1 MRRLAFALVASPA
14 LALAVSGCATP
25 PTGPVQVTR
34 FVSQPAIERLGS
46 GTIFVET
53 APGDTNEDAALLP
66 YKAAVARELAALG
79 YRETSRE
86 EAGQVA
92 QVRLVRS
99 LIAAPA
105 SSRGP
110 VSVGIGGSTGS
121 YGSGVGLG
129 IGINLGGKKPRDQLT
144 TRLEVRIND
153 AATGQSLWEGRALFD
168 VASTALL
175 ADSAQ
180 NAAVMAD
187 ALFEEFPGNDG
198 ETVEVPVAK

>member
-1 MRRLAFALVASPA
+1 MHRFALALVASLGMA
-14 LALAVSGCATP
+14 GCALP

-53 APGDTNEDAALLP
+53 APGENGDEDALRT
-66 YKAAVARELAALG
+66 YKAAIARQLVALG
-79 YRETSRE
+79 YRETSRDQ
-86 EAGQVA
+86 AGQVA
-92 QVRLVRS
+92 QVRVSRTV
-99 LIAAPA
+99 IDAAA
-105 SSRGP
+105 SRGP
-110 VSVGIGGSTGS
+110 VSVGVGGSTGT

-129 IGINLGGKKPRDQLT
+129 IGLNLGGGKAREQVS

-153 AATGQSLWEGRALFD
+153 ALTGQSLWEGRALFD
-168 VASTALL
+168 VASSALL

-180 NAAVMAD
+180 NASVMAE
-187 ALFEEFPGNDG
+187 ALFKEFPGNNG

>member
-1 MRRLAFALVASPA
+1 MHRLALALVAPFAVAACALPPA
-14 LALAVSGCATP
+14 
-25 PTGPVQVTR
+25 GPVQVTR

-53 APGDTNEDAALLP
+53 APGEAGDEATLRT
-66 YKAAVARELAALG
+66 YKAAVARQLVALG
-79 YRETSRE
+79 YRETARD

-92 QVRLVRS
+92 QVRINRTILADAS
-99 LIAAPA
+99 

-110 VSVGIGGSTGS
+110 VSVGVGGSTGT

-129 IGINLGGKKPRDQLT
+129 IGLNLGGNKPKEEVS

-153 AATGQSLWEGRALFD
+153 ALTGQSLWEGRALFD
-168 VASTALL
+168 VATSGLL

-180 NAAVMAD
+180 NASVMAE
-187 ALFEEFPGNDG
+187 ALFKDFPGNDG
-198 ETVEVPVAK
+198 ETIEVPVTK

>member
-1 MRRLAFALVASPA
+1 MRRLALALVASPV
-14 LALAVSGCATP
+14 LAMAVSGCATP

-53 APGDTNEDAALLP
+53 APNDTNEDAALLP
-66 YKAAVARELAALG
+66 YKAAIARELVALG

-99 LIAAPA
+99 VIAASV

-110 VSVGIGGSTGS
+110 VSVGVGGSTGN

-129 IGINLGGKKPRDQLT
+129 IGINLGGKKPKEQVS

-168 VASTALL
+168 VASSALL

-187 ALFEEFPGNDG
+187 ALFKEFPGNDG
-198 ETVEVPVAK
+198 ETVSVPVAQ